1 LKIVFVQRD
10 IERELK
16 DFSTTVVQQIG
27 NLATKQPELTSTIQL
42 LFSQVH
48 SLTCYIDFTRTRD
61 VDIGPELPTT
71 FMYVYYWLRL
81 LTALIT
87 FSMTAM

>member
-1 LKIVFVQRD
+1 VVCYFLKIVFVQRD

-42 LFSQVH
+42 LFSQV
-48 SLTCYIDFTRTRD
+48 Y
-61 VDIGPELPTT
+61 PTHMLHR
-71 FMYVYYWLRL
+71 FH
-81 LTALIT
+81 
-87 FSMTAM
+87 